1 MEYIGEKELNHKLDD
16 FVHKVPVP
24 LCTGNFVTVT
34 KCPDPDVIRW
44 QSYGLF
50 LILPKN

>member
-24 LCTGNFVTVT
+24 LCTQYTRG
-34 KCPDPDVIRW
+34 
-44 QSYGLF
+44 
-50 LILPKN
+50 